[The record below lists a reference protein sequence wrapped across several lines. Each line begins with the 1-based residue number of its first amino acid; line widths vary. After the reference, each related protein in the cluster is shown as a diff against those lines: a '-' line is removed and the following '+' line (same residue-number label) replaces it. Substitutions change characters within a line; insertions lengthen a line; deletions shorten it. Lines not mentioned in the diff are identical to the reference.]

1 MKNLINF
8 RTVGAIAIIIM
19 AASAISMANNPDTE
33 TEINPELSA
42 LFENT
47 SWEFLGSREVS
58 TKKESQT
65 IRLSRGFG
73 SMAKIQLRLRYNLV
87 DIDFVVLHFKGGGT
101 QEVELK
107 PNVLGEKIYLINV
120 EGGSQKV
127 RKITIFPNKNNH
139 INEEGFDDKELVE
152 IWGVPASYLRSGYNE
167 IYYPTV
173 RYDTFS
179 DMIKRD
185 RPRREVSSIFCPR

>member
-1 MKNLINF
+1 MKNLRNF

-19 AASAISMANNPDTE
+19 AASAISMANTSDTE
-33 TEINPELSA
+33 TEVNPELSA

-47 SWEFLGSREVS
+47 SWEFLGSRVIN

-87 DIDFVVLHFKGGGT
+87 DIDYVVLHFKGGGT

-107 PNVLGEKIYLINV
+107 PNVLGEKIYLIDV
-120 EGGSQKV
+120 EGGSQRV
-127 RKITIFPNKNNH
+127 RKITIFPNKNNRL
-139 INEEGFDDKELVE
+139 NEDGFDNRELVE

-173 RYDTFS
+173 RYTTFGDLVKS
-179 DMIKRD
+179 DL
-185 RPRREVSSIFCPR
+185 PRKEVSSVFCPR